1 MRLSSRL
8 SLLSALALSLP
19 LASSKLQAQSCL
31 GYPSFS
37 ANHLQMN
44 AGASF
49 SADYEQFGAN
59 FVSGSNTIFAG
70 LGVGGTRNSGSN
82 SSLEARGLLGSQ
94 VPVGQS
100 TRWQICPVINAMYGT
115 GPDDLSLSGGD
126 VTVAGAGFGLA
137 LGGEL
142 SRSETFAIVPSFQL
156 GFQYERTNIEG
167 LGGDILTDTYG
178 TMGVA
183 LGFVFSNQLSLRPS
197 VTIPTRENSNDP
209 IFGISVALNYGRR
222 R

>member
-1 MRLSSRL
+1 MRLSTRI

-19 LASSKLQAQSCL
+19 LASSTLQAQSCL

-49 SADYEQFGAN
+49 SSDFEQFGAN

-70 LGVGGTRNSGSN
+70 LGVGGTRNTGSN

-100 TRWQICPVINAMYGT
+100 ARWQICPVLNASYGT
-115 GPDDLSLSGGD
+115 GPDDLALPGND
-126 VTVAGAGFGLA
+126 VTTAGAGFGLA

-142 SRSETFAIVPSFQL
+142 SRSETLAIVPSFQL
-156 GFQYERTNIEG
+156 GFQYERINIEG
-167 LGGDILTDTYG
+167 LGGETLTDTYG
-178 TMGVA
+178 TVGVGV
-183 LGFVFSNQLSLRPS
+183 GFVFSNQLSLRPS
-197 VTIPTRENSNDP
+197 VTIPTREGSNEP